1 MKPII
6 NLLFEAKKLKDIPR
20 TGYHYLEA
28 GNESVAE
35 HSFMTA
41 FIAFVMAQLHPDVD
55 AEKLVA
61 MCLLHDLPEA
71 RIGDLNYV
79 QKQYVT
85 ADEDLA
91 IKDLTAN
98 VPFGSKISD
107 LIAEFNQGITLE
119 ARLAKD
125 ADQLCLIL
133 DLKALAD
140 VGHNPPKKW
149 IPHVVDRLE
158 TDTGKTL
165 SKTILQT
172 DSDAWW
178 LEPFTKK

>member
-1 MKPII
+1 MKHIV
-6 NLLFEAKKLKDIPR
+6 NLLFEARKLKDIPR

-28 GNESVAE
+28 GKESVAE
-35 HSFMTA
+35 HSFMIV
-41 FIAFVMAQLHPDVD
+41 FIAFVMAQIHPEADS
-55 AEKLVA
+55 EKLIT

-71 RIGDLNYV
+71 RMGDLNYV

-85 ADEDLA
+85 ANEDLA

-98 VPFGSKISD
+98 LSFGPKISD
-107 LIAEFNQGITLE
+107 LIVEFNEGTTLE
-119 ARLAKD
+119 SRLAKD

-133 DLKALAD
+133 DLKGLAD
-140 VGHNPPKKW
+140 LGHVPPQKW

-172 DSDAWW
+172 DSDTWW
-178 LEPFTKK
+178 LAPLTKK